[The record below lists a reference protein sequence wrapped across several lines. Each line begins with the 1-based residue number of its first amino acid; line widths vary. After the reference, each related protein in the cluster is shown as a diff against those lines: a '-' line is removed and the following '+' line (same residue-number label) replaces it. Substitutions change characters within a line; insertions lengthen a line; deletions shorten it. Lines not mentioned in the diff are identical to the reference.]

1 MSAPGYDPIA
11 TGNAGGGGGQLPPMP
26 DGPPIAG
33 GRPLGGIFPGDVQM
47 GLSKNLT
54 GWGAASIMNGGL
66 FGLGSSSQK
75 APGFIARIM
84 QSIRDDMMSMAKND
98 PGAASVTGANNATPI
113 QAPDMSALVA
123 GISTPFSGGES
134 VSMSSSGRLSS
145 GMMPGTGSGMELG

>member
-33 GRPLGGIFPGDVQM
+33 GRPMGGLFPGDVQM

-54 GWGAASIMNGGL
+54 GWGASSIMNGGL

-84 QSIRDDMMSMAKND
+84 QSIAEDMRNLAKNQ
-98 PGAASVTGANNATPI
+98 ASTEAITGS
-113 QAPDMSALVA
+113 APSTNGPPDLSALTA
-123 GISTPFSGGES
+123 GISAPSISGGEP
-134 VSMSSSGRLSS
+134 VSMASSGMLSS
-145 GMMPGTGSGMELG
+145 GMRGGGGGIELG